1 MSDQKDP
8 GIKLFGRVIPL
19 ASEPA
24 PGATETDDP
33 LCNDQPPEELQPWAP
48 EEEEE
53 KEEAA
58 AVAADEVS
66 MILYDAIA
74 SQEVY
79 RLFVLDIRK
88 RRCAC
93 LIGGSIYVATKP
105 FVRLFFPFSFT
116 FFYLRLKFI

>member
-79 RLFVLDIRK
+79 RFGWKEAEMRLSD
-88 RRCAC
+88 RRFNLC
-93 LIGGSIYVATKP
+93 
-105 FVRLFFPFSFT
+105 RH
-116 FFYLRLKFI
+116 